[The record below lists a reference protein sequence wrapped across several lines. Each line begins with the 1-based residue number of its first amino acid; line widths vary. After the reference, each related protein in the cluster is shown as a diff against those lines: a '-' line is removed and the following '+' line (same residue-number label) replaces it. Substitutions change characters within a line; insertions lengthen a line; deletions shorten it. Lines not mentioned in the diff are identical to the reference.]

1 MSVRYCSC
9 VFLNI
14 CKGNQ
19 YKFSTYNIELN
30 ISKLKAVLLLKIF
43 KMDEILK
50 YFPKLSDNQ
59 IEQFQKLDFLY
70 HDWNEKINVIS
81 RKDIDSLYTKHI
93 LHSLAIAKV
102 NKFEPGTYVLDVG
115 TGGGFPGIPLAILFP
130 ETRFYLIDVIA
141 KKIKVVQAVAEGLE
155 LKNVKAEQIRAE
167 NVKGDFDFIVS
178 RAVTNMPD
186 FVLWVKTKIKK
197 QQKHELKNG
206 ILYLKG
212 GDLTEELKD
221 FPKATEYNIS
231 DFFEDEFFETKKVV
245 HLPLK
250 FVV

>member
-1 MSVRYCSC
+1 VTRG
-9 VFLNI
+9 F
-14 CKGNQ
+14 
-19 YKFSTYNIELN
+19 
-30 ISKLKAVLLLKIF
+30 KAESNEVKIF
-43 KMDEILK
+43 KMEEILK
-50 YFPKLSDNQ
+50 YFPNLTDIQKQQFEKL
-59 IEQFQKLDFLY
+59 EELY
-70 HDWNEKINVIS
+70 QDWNAKINVIS
-81 RKDIDSLYTKHI
+81 RKDIDELYTKHV
-93 LHSLAIAKV
+93 LHSLAIAKIQ
-102 NKFEPGTYVLDVG
+102 KFEPGTYVLDVG

-141 KKIKVVQAVAEGLE
+141 KKIKVVQDVAEALE

-186 FVLWVKTKIKK
+186 FVSWIKDKIKK
-197 QQKHELKNG
+197 QNKHELKNG

-231 DFFEDEFFETKKVV
+231 GFFDNEFFETKKVV

-250 FVV
+250 FKV